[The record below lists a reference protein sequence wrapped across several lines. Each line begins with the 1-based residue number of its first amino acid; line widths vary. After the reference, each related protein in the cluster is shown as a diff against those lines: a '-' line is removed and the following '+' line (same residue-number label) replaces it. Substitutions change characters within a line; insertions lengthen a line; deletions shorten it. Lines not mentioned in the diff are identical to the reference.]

1 MLGPLEG
8 IKVLEL
14 IRVPP
19 GAFCTMML
27 ADMGATVLKIE
38 TPPPETSDTST
49 EHSVEEVR
57 QVAFQFVDRNK
68 QSIAINLKHAAG
80 QQILHKLA
88 AEADVVV
95 EGFRPGVMARLG
107 GDYATLRQ
115 LNPRLIYCSLSGF
128 GQDGPY
134 RDRPAHDINY
144 LALGGVLNLIGE
156 PERPPAIPLNIVA
169 DYAGASMH
177 GVVGILLAL
186 MARYQTGRGQ
196 LVDVSYLDTTVSL
209 LAATPMLR
217 DFFFNGSI
225 CGRGEGA
232 LGGSFPYYTTYE
244 TADGSLLSV
253 GCTEPWLWQNFCRA
267 IGREDLARF
276 ALQDHHFAGV
286 ADSAASQAKQEV
298 QAVLRQKTRDEW
310 CAFFSDKDVCV
321 APVYT
326 AAETFADPHVVA
338 RGMVVDVP
346 DPRYGTVRQAGI
358 AIKLSETPGSI
369 RHVGPVL
376 GEHTETVLETLGYSA
391 TERAQLRQAGTVSSR
406 IVTPA
411 TTVVGERMQVHDVN
425 RV

>member
-1 MLGPLEG
+1 MPGPLEG

-14 IRVPP
+14 IRVAP

-27 ADMGATVLKIE
+27 ADMGAEVLKIE
-38 TPPPETSDTST
+38 TPPAEELETGGAQAPEAA
-49 EHSVEEVR
+49 R
-57 QVAFQFVDRNK
+57 RAAFQFVERNK

-88 AEADVVV
+88 AEADVLV

-107 GDYATLRQ
+107 GDYATLSQ
-115 LNPRLIYCSLSGF
+115 INPRLIYCSLSGF

-144 LALGGVLNLIGE
+144 LAIGGVLNLIGE
-156 PERPPAIPLNIVA
+156 PDRPPAIPLNIVA

-186 MARYQTGRGQ
+186 MARQQTGRGQ
-196 LVDVSYLDTTVSL
+196 MVDVSYLDTTVSL

-217 DFFFNGSI
+217 DFFFNGSA

-267 IGREDLARF
+267 IGREDLACF
-276 ALQDHHFAGV
+276 ALESQHFASV
-286 ADSAASQAKQEV
+286 ADAAAQQAKQEV
-298 QAVLRQKTRDEW
+298 QQVLRQKTRDAW
-310 CAFFSDKDVCV
+310 CEFFKDKNVCV
-321 APVYT
+321 GPVYT
-326 AAETFADPHVVA
+326 VAETFADPHVVA
-338 RGMVVDVP
+338 RDMVVDVP
-346 DPRYGTVRQAGI
+346 DPRYGAIRQAGI
-358 AIKLSETPGSI
+358 AIKLSDTPGSI

-376 GEHTETVLETLGYSA
+376 GEQTDTVLATLGYSA
-391 TERAQLRQAGTVSSR
+391 EARAQLRQAGTV
-406 IVTPA
+406 A
-411 TTVVGERMQVHDVN
+411 
-425 RV
+425 